1 MSKPLETIFKARVS
15 SKGQLVIPKH
25 IREAL
30 NLNEGDELLLVP
42 TKDGIFLKQPL
53 NEVGRLRGFL
63 KGLNV
68 DIEEC
73 EALLSEARRS
83 LVKVIEQ

>member
-1 MSKPLETIFKARVS
+1 MSKSLERLFKVKMS

-42 TKDGIFLKQPL
+42 TEEGILMKPPFK
-53 NEVGRLRGFL
+53 EAGRLRGLL
-63 KGLNV
+63 KGLDV
-68 DIEEC
+68 DIGEC
-73 EALLSEARRS
+73 EAILSEARRS
-83 LVKVIEQ
+83 LAKIIE